1 MRSAQP
7 KKQHH
12 SPFTE
17 RLKLKK
23 NKNLLH
29 IHVGSNVAKQNMTA
43 SFTEQ

>member
-1 MRSAQP
+1 MHSAHQ

-23 NKNLLH
+23 KKKSLLH
-29 IHVGSNVAKQNMTA
+29 IHVGSNVAKQNN
-43 SFTEQ
+43 

>member
-23 NKNLLH
+23 NKKNLLH
-29 IHVGSNVAKQNMTA
+29 IHVEVKRDKTK
-43 SFTEQ
+43 